1 MSSKVL
7 TYSVTIIV
15 LLWTLKLVV
24 FPVVSG
30 VLYSTDYMKLVI
42 KCDQAMNSSWYT
54 KQVNEESLEPSEI
67 AQLLHCHDYDKVRK
81 ILLFSGLPEEYL
93 SYLGLK
99 ALETYQRPAEE
110 MVELHRFRDR

>member
-1 MSSKVL
+1 MKSKLLV
-7 TYSVTIIV
+7 YSVITIAA
-15 LLWTLKLVV
+15 LWTIKLVI
-24 FPVVSG
+24 FPVAVG
-30 VLYSTDYMKLVI
+30 AIYSKDYMALVI

-54 KQVNEESLEPSEI
+54 NQMNEESLKASEV

-81 ILLFSGLPEEYL
+81 ILLFSGLPEDYL
-93 SYLGLK
+93 SYLGLR